1 VADKV
6 DLDEKL
12 AFLSFTEEDRLA
24 LEPLR
29 PILERHADRLVA
41 HFYRHLLS
49 FEATRALLTDPE
61 LKQRVLRKQREYL
74 ISLGGTPV
82 DEDYAADRLRIGQV
96 HERVGLGPG
105 WYLGAYSLHF
115 SMIVP
120 LIQSHY
126 ENQPHQEYRA
136 ITALVKLI
144 MLDAQIAME
153 AYIGE
158 RESRLEYLNRELA
171 AAGRAL
177 EKEVEETGAELRE
190 TTKRARIAEELAST
204 ATLVA
209 GLAHEIGTPMN
220 VIQGHTEL
228 LESAIADKKARER
241 LGIIRKQV
249 ERISNII
256 RTLLNV
262 SRPRQ
267 PNRMPLLLNEVL
279 DTTLSFVQ
287 EKLRRRGIVPDRR
300 FEEVPEIRAD
310 ADKLQQLFLNLFL
323 NAADSMPEGGTL
335 IVSLRAADPD
345 GVEVRIRDTGN
356 GMPPQKVE
364 RIFDPFFTTKPA
376 GEGHG
381 LGLVVAKGIVLD
393 HDGEIEVTSTP
404 GEGTEFRIQL
414 PSS

>member
-1 VADKV
+1 
-6 DLDEKL
+6 
-12 AFLSFTEEDRLA
+12 
-24 LEPLR
+24 
-29 PILERHADRLVA
+29 
-41 HFYRHLLS
+41 
-49 FEATRALLTDPE
+49 
-61 LKQRVLRKQREYL
+61 
-74 ISLGGTPV
+74 
-82 DEDYAADRLRIGQV
+82 
-96 HERVGLGPG
+96 
-105 WYLGAYSLHF
+105 
-115 SMIVP
+115 
-120 LIQSHY
+120 
-126 ENQPHQEYRA
+126 
-136 ITALVKLI
+136 
-144 MLDAQIAME
+144 
-153 AYIGE
+153 
-158 RESRLEYLNRELA
+158 
-171 AAGRAL
+171 
-177 EKEVEETGAELRE
+177 
-190 TTKRARIAEELAST
+190 
-204 ATLVA
+204 
-209 GLAHEIGTPMN
+209 
-220 VIQGHTEL
+220 
-228 LESAIADKKARER
+228 
-241 LGIIRKQV
+241 
-249 ERISNII
+249 
-256 RTLLNV
+256 
-262 SRPRQ
+262 
-267 PNRMPLLLNEVL
+267 MPLLLNEVL

>member
-1 VADKV
+1 
-6 DLDEKL
+6 
-12 AFLSFTEEDRLA
+12 
-24 LEPLR
+24 
-29 PILERHADRLVA
+29 
-41 HFYRHLLS
+41 
-49 FEATRALLTDPE
+49 
-61 LKQRVLRKQREYL
+61 
-74 ISLGGTPV
+74 
-82 DEDYAADRLRIGQV
+82 
-96 HERVGLGPG
+96 
-105 WYLGAYSLHF
+105 
-115 SMIVP
+115 
-120 LIQSHY
+120 
-126 ENQPHQEYRA
+126 
-136 ITALVKLI
+136 
-144 MLDAQIAME
+144 
-153 AYIGE
+153 
-158 RESRLEYLNRELA
+158 
-171 AAGRAL
+171 
-177 EKEVEETGAELRE
+177 
-190 TTKRARIAEELAST
+190 
-204 ATLVA
+204 
-209 GLAHEIGTPMN
+209 MN

-228 LESAIADKKARER
+228 LESAISDKKARER

-335 IVSLRAADPD
+335 IVSLRATEPD

>member
-1 VADKV
+1 VSEKV

-12 AFLSFTEEDRLA
+12 AFLSFTEEDRSV

-29 PILERHADRLVA
+29 PVLERHADRLVA

-61 LKQRVLRKQREYL
+61 LKKRVLLKQREYL
-74 ISLGGTPV
+74 ISLGGTPI
-82 DEDYAADRLRIGQV
+82 DEGYAADRLRIGQV
-96 HERVGLGPG
+96 HERVGLGPS

-115 SMIVP
+115 AMIVP

-136 ITALVKLI
+136 ITALMKLL
-144 MLDAQIAME
+144 MLDSQIAME
-153 AYIGE
+153 AYIDE
-158 RESRLEYLNRELA
+158 RERQLEYLNRELA

-190 TTKRARIAEELAST
+190 TTKRARVAEELAST

-228 LESAIADKKARER
+228 LESAISDTKARER
-241 LGIIRKQV
+241 LEIIRKQV

-267 PNRMPLLLNEVL
+267 PNRMPLHLDEVL

-287 EKLRRRGIVPDRR
+287 EKLRRRAIVLDRS
-300 FEEVPEIRAD
+300 FEETPQIRAD
-310 ADKLQQLFLNLFL
+310 ADKLQQLFLNLLL
-323 NAADSMPEGGTL
+323 NAADSMPEGGSLTVTL
-335 IVSLRAADPD
+335 RPSGSD
-345 GVEVRIRDTGN
+345 GIEVRIRDTGK

-381 LGLVVAKGIVLD
+381 LGLVVAKGIVVD
-393 HDGEIEVTSTP
+393 HDGEIDVTSTP
-404 GEGTEFRIQL
+404 GEGTEFRIRL
-414 PSS
+414 PSG